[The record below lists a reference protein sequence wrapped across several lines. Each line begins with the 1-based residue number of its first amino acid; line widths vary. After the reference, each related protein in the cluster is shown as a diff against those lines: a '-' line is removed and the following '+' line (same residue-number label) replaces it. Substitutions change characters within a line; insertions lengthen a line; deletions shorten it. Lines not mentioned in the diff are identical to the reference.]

1 MGSGEWL
8 LNWGCMS
15 LGVMSTFLEAETSV
29 VVQQCPCTKYHWILH
44 IWMVS
49 FTLYEFH
56 LNFLKWKKSLLL
68 HHNQMTWKAAEMWGH
83 VWLGEPAAG
92 TAPRPPNLSWPHVG
106 EAKRLPSSTSYL
118 SCFSLLEEGE
128 LDFEN
133 EATTYLGFLKSWEK
147 IWASSTLRATWKERQ
162 QLDLEK

>member
-1 MGSGEWL
+1 MRSGEWL

-83 VWLGEPAAG
+83 VWLGEPVLQAQ
-92 TAPRPPNLSWPHVG
+92 
-106 EAKRLPSSTSYL
+106 RLDLPTCPDPTWEKPSA
-118 SCFSLLEEGE
+118 FLLRLHTCPASPCSRKGNWILRTRLLPI
-128 LDFEN
+128 LDFSRAEKK
-133 EATTYLGFLKSWEK
+133 YGLLLPWEQPGRRG
-147 IWASSTLRATWKERQ
+147 SSLT
-162 QLDLEK
+162 